1 MYMKRIL
8 SLFAAIAACA
18 LVPALAQSL
27 TLREAY
33 EVALPLAQEWSP
45 VAGLYQAHSADL
57 ENDPD
62 PRAGLDGKRRHWYLD
77 FSRPDLVGFSNTPE
91 TNTETIFTV
100 EIIDGKPV
108 GTFNSIN
115 PVDWALI
122 DPAEIPD
129 SAALAAQ
136 AQKAGL
142 EASDFF
148 AYGYH
153 FDLFRNQSQVM
164 GQPRLQDATEG
175 AVFLEITGR
184 RAPGV
189 LPQDVA
195 QAAGAASLS
204 HLYFTP
210 KGQLSQEVN

>member
-1 MYMKRIL
+1 MRRIRSL
-8 SLFAAIAACA
+8 SLILAAWV
-18 LVPALAQSL
+18 LLPVLAQSV

-45 VAGLYQAHSADL
+45 QAGLYQAHSADL
-57 ENDPD
+57 ESDPN
-62 PRAGLDGKRRHWYLD
+62 PKAGLDGQRRHWYID
-77 FSRPDLVGFSNTPE
+77 FSRPELVGFANTPE

-100 EIIDGKPV
+100 EIIDGKAV
-108 GTFNSIN
+108 GTFTSIN

-122 DPAEIPD
+122 APEEIPD
-129 SAALAAQ
+129 SAALAAE

-142 EASDFF
+142 EASDHF

-164 GQPRLQDATEG
+164 DQPRLQDAPEG

-189 LPQDVA
+189 LPQEVA
-195 QAAGAASLS
+195 KAEGASGLS

-210 KGQLSQEVN
+210 KGKLSQEVN